1 MASSKTLKFNAPPP
15 LQRPKPYLRLANPLS
30 PTQALAAD
38 RAASFTIALLR
49 YGLITQ
55 GQLLEAM
62 MLQRQGHG
70 SLTDILLAQGVITG
84 ADLYAAMETHWEAG
98 RLDGSQGPPDIRL
111 IDTLGADF
119 CLRNMI
125 LPWRTISGLTLIATS
140 DPERFA
146 HHRPW
151 LEDQF
156 GAVAMQIASAGTI
169 RDSLLHLRGDELAKS
184 AEERVPDAESCRRFR
199 GRHLIAPLLYT
210 VIISFNLTLIW
221 SYLVPWLLLAWGL
234 FCMACQVVLKLSC
247 AIATLRAERHP
258 EPDDPE
264 LPPKALPVV
273 SIMVA
278 LYREADIADRLIMRL
293 GRLDYPRD
301 KLDVLLVVEAEDHLT
316 RNALTKAKLPSWMR
330 VVVVPK
336 GEVKTK
342 PRALNFALGHCRGSI
357 IGVYD
362 AEDAPEP
369 DQIRRIAQRFFNRGP
384 KVACLQGVLDFYN
397 PKANWLARCFTIEY
411 ATWFRLFLPGLS
423 RLKLPIPLGGTTL
436 FFRRYAL
443 EAVGGWDAHNVTED
457 ADLGIRLYRHGYRT
471 ELVATTTYE
480 EANCRLIAWIK
491 QRSRWQKGFMMT
503 WVCHMRAPRQLYRD
517 LGLRSFLGVQLILL
531 GSLSQTMLSP
541 LLLSFWW
548 AFWGLPHPLA
558 DAIPYALA
566 LGMMA
571 VFLLAEALNVVLMA
585 MGLARSGQPINRLW
599 AITMQAYFP
608 LAALSCYKAAWELLF
623 RPFYWDKT
631 SHGHLH

>member
-1 MASSKTLKFNAPPP
+1 MASPRPLTFAPPPP

-30 PTQALAAD
+30 PAQTLAAD
-38 RAASFTIALLR
+38 RAATFTTALLR
-49 YGLITQ
+49 DGLITQ
-55 GQLLEAM
+55 AQLLDAL

-70 SLTDILLAQGVITG
+70 SLTDIFLAQRVIRG
-84 ADLYAAMETHWEAG
+84 ADLYAAMQRHWAAG
-98 RLDGSQGPPDIRL
+98 QLDGTQGPADIRL
-111 IDTLGADF
+111 IDALGAEF

-125 LPWRTISGLTLIATS
+125 LPWRKISGLTMIATS
-140 DPERFA
+140 DPEDFA
-146 HHRPW
+146 RHRPR
-151 LEDQF
+151 LEARF

-169 RDSLLHLRGDELAKS
+169 RDSLLHLRGDALAKS
-184 AEERVPDAESCRRFR
+184 AEERVPDDKSCRRFH
-199 GRHLIAPLLYT
+199 GRQLIAPLLYAA
-210 VIISFNLTLIW
+210 IIAANLTLIW
-221 SYLVPWLLLAWGL
+221 PFLVAWLLLAWGL
-234 FCMACQVVLKLSC
+234 FCMACQVVLKLAC
-247 AIATLRAERHP
+247 TIATLRSDRHP
-258 EPDDPE
+258 EADDPE
-264 LPPKALPVV
+264 LPRKALPVV

-278 LYREADIADRLIMRL
+278 LYREADIAARLIARL
-293 GRLDYPRD
+293 ERLDYPRD
-301 KLDVLLVVEAEDHLT
+301 KLDVLLVVEAEDRLT
-316 RNALTKAKLPSWMR
+316 RHALAQATLPVWMR
-330 VVVVPK
+330 VIVVPK
-336 GEVKTK
+336 GQVKTK
-342 PRALNFALGHCRGSI
+342 PRALNFALGQCRGTI

-369 DQIRRIAQRFFNRGP
+369 DQILRIARRFFNRGP

-423 RLKLPIPLGGTTL
+423 RLHLPIPLGGTTL

-457 ADLGIRLYRHGYRT
+457 ADLGVRLYRHGYRT
-471 ELVATTTYE
+471 ELIATTTYE

-503 WVCHMRAPRQLYRD
+503 WLCHMRAPRQLYRD
-517 LGLRSFLGVQLILL
+517 LGLRAFLGVQLILL
-531 GSLSQTMLSP
+531 GSLSQTLLAP

-558 DAIPYALA
+558 DAVPYAVA

-571 VFLLAEALNVVLMA
+571 VFLLAEALNIALMA
-585 MGLARSGQPINRLW
+585 MGLARSKQPIAKLW
-599 AITMQAYFP
+599 VITMQAYFP